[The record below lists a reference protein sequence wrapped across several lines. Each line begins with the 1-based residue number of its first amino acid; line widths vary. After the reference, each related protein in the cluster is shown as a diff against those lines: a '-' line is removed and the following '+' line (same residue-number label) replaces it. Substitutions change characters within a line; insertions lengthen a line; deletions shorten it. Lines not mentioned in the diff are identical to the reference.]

1 MRLEDQIIEDLSRNM
16 ASAMDTHIL
25 AGVLIESGWK
35 EVIVDPWVH
44 GSANDIKEWC
54 DEFVQGQHIKTDNRW
69 MFEDAKDATMFALK
83 WG

>member
-16 ASAMDTHIL
+16 ASAMDKHIL
-25 AGVLIESGWK
+25 AEVLIDSGWK
-35 EVIVDPWVH
+35 EIVVDPWVH
-44 GSANDIKEWC
+44 GSARTIESWC

-69 MFEDAKDATMFALK
+69 IFELAEDAIIFALK